1 MSTGKKITLS
11 LTVIIVGAA
20 LVVGALWIFS
30 PETIR
35 KASPKFA
42 DKLSQAGNNQDASPV
57 KVEDFHLLDQEG
69 RSHFL
74 HRQSKSKAVVLIATA
89 NGCPVVKEAI
99 PRIKALHDR
108 FGKEGVLIWMID
120 SNPQDD
126 RASIAEEARS
136 LGIDLPILADNIQLV
151 ASELG
156 LARTC
161 EAVCL
166 NTADWSIIYRGAI
179 DDQLGDATRKKPSKN
194 YLESALT
201 SFLAG
206 KNVSPNRTTAKG
218 TEIAFAETKDLAK
231 KPISYVNEVAPILQK
246 SCVPCHSP
254 GNIGPF
260 AMPNYEK
267 IKGRSSSIRE
277 VLLAQRMPP
286 WHADPHYGTFANE
299 RSLSAEQAHTL
310 VQWIQQGSPRG
321 EGEDPLESKPA
332 PLAEPWPLGKPD
344 RIVKFSKA
352 EEIPDNG
359 VFNYRYIYTRSP
371 FPNNVWLRAAV
382 VKPGNRKVVHH
393 VLVTIMTPQELQA
406 RKTRQGNAT
415 GGGLEGF
422 FSAYVPGYESV
433 PFPEGTGKYLPAGAI
448 IVFQMHY
455 TATGK
460 PENDLTEMGL
470 YLCKEKPKM
479 ELKTRSA
486 FNVQFKIPP
495 GEPNYETAAEYKF
508 TKESLLFEM
517 SPHMHLRGSWF
528 KYEAVYPDGKSE
540 LLLSV
545 PNYDFKWQHLYRL
558 QEPKRLP
565 AGTRLVCHGGHDNSA
580 QNPDN
585 PDATKT
591 VGFGEQTFD
600 EMFIGYINYSEIP
613 PATVALKS
621 GS

>member
-1 MSTGKKITLS
+1 MSTGKKITLG
-11 LTVIIVGAA
+11 LTVTVAVAA
-20 LVVGALWIFS
+20 LLWGTLWIFS
-30 PETIR
+30 TGAIK
-35 KASPKFA
+35 KAGPALAGNS
-42 DKLSQAGNNQDASPV
+42 SEAGNNQNAGPTTA
-57 KVEDFHLLDQEG
+57 EDFHLLDQSG

-74 HRQSKSKAVVLIATA
+74 HRQTKSKAVVLIATA
-89 NGCPVVKEAI
+89 NGCPVIKEAI
-99 PRIKALHDR
+99 PRIKALRDR
-108 FGKEGVLIWMID
+108 FGKEGVLFWMID

-126 RASIAEEARS
+126 RNSIAAEASS
-136 LGIDLPILADNIQLV
+136 LGIDVPILTDDVQLV

-161 EAVCL
+161 EVVCIS
-166 NTADWSIIYRGAI
+166 TADWSIIYRGAI
-179 DDQLGDATRKKPSKN
+179 DDQLGDTTKKKPSKA
-194 YLESALT
+194 YLEKALT

-206 KNVSPNRTTAKG
+206 KQISPNRTMAKG
-218 TEIAFAETKDLAK
+218 TAISFAGAKDFGK
-231 KPISYVNEVAPILQK
+231 KPISYVNDVAPILQR

-267 IKGRSSSIRE
+267 VKGRSASIRE
-277 VLLAQRMPP
+277 VLLGQRMPP
-286 WHADPHYGTFANE
+286 WHADPHYGAFANE
-299 RSLSAEQAHTL
+299 RHLSAEQAHIL
-310 VQWIQQGSPRG
+310 AQWIQQGSPRG

-332 PLAEPWPLGKPD
+332 PPAEPWPLGKPD
-344 RIVKFSKA
+344 RIVKFPKA
-352 EEIPDNG
+352 EEIADNG
-359 VFNYRYIYTRSP
+359 VFDYRYIYAKSP

-382 VKPGNRKVVHH
+382 VRPGNRKVVHH
-393 VLVTIMTPQELQA
+393 VLITVMTPQELQA
-406 RKTRQGNAT
+406 RRARQGNNI
-415 GGGLEGF
+415 GGGLEGYF
-422 FSAYVPGYESV
+422 AAYVPGYESV
-433 PFPEGTGKYLPAGAI
+433 PFPEGTGKYLPAGSI

-460 PENDLTEMGL
+460 PETDLTEMGL

-495 GEPNYETAAEYKF
+495 GESNYETTAEYKF
-508 TKESLLFEM
+508 AKDSLLYEM

-528 KYEAVYPDGKSE
+528 KYEAVYPNGKSE

-558 QEPKRLP
+558 KEPKRMP
-565 AGTRLVCHGGHDNSA
+565 AGTRLVCRGGHDNST

-591 VGFGEQTFD
+591 IGFGEQTFD
-600 EMFIGYINYSEIP
+600 EMFIGYMNYSEIP
-613 PATVALKS
+613 PSTVAQNS
-621 GS
+621 GG

>member
-11 LTVIIVGAA
+11 LTLIILGFA

-30 PETIR
+30 PNIIK
-35 KASPKFA
+35 KASPMLA
-42 DKLSQAGNNQDASPV
+42 DKLSQAGDNQDATSV
-57 KVEDFHLLDQEG
+57 TVGDFHLLDQAG

-74 HRQSKSKAVVLIATA
+74 HHQTKSKAVVLIATA
-89 NGCPVVKEAI
+89 NGCPVMKEAF
-99 PRIKALHDR
+99 PRIKALQDR
-108 FGKEGVLIWMID
+108 FGKEGVLVWMID

-126 RASIAEEARS
+126 RASIVEEAKS
-136 LGIDLPILADNIQLV
+136 LGIEMPILTDNIQLV

-156 LARTC
+156 LARTG
-161 EAVCL
+161 EAVCI
-166 NTADWSIIYRGAI
+166 NTADWTIIYRGAI
-179 DDQLGDATRKKPSKN
+179 DDQLGDATKKKPSKN
-194 YLESALT
+194 YLENALAA
-201 SFLAG
+201 FLAG
-206 KNVSPNRTTAKG
+206 KKVSPNRTMAKG
-218 TEIAFAETKDLAK
+218 TAITFAEVKDLAK
-231 KPISYVNEVAPILQK
+231 KPISYVSDVAPILQK
-246 SCVPCHSP
+246 SCVPCHSS

-267 IKGRSSSIRE
+267 VKGRSSSIRE

-286 WHADPHYGTFANE
+286 WHADPHYGAFANE
-299 RSLSAEQAHTL
+299 RQLSAEQAHTL

-332 PLAEPWPLGKPD
+332 PAADPWPLGKPD
-344 RIVKFSKA
+344 RIVKFPKA

-359 VFNYRYIYTRSP
+359 VFDYRYIYARSP

-382 VKPGNRKVVHH
+382 VRPGNRKVVHH
-393 VLVTIMTPQELQA
+393 VLVTITTQQELQA
-406 RKTRQGNAT
+406 RRARQGNAG
-415 GGGLEGF
+415 GGGLEGYYA
-422 FSAYVPGYESV
+422 AYVPGYESV

-460 PENDLTEMGL
+460 PETDLTEMGL

-495 GEPNYETAAEYKF
+495 GEPNYETTAEYKF
-508 TKESLLFEM
+508 AKDSLLYEM
-517 SPHMHLRGSWF
+517 SPHMHLRGAWF

-558 QEPKRLP
+558 KQPKRMP
-565 AGTRLVCHGGHDNSA
+565 AGTRLVCRGGHDNST

-600 EMFIGYINYSEIP
+600 EMFIGYINYSDVP
-613 PATVALKS
+613 PATVVQNS
-621 GS
+621 SN